1 MYNYL
6 LSAILFVSCSNL
18 ATAQSAP
25 LEIIQKSINYHD
37 PSGLIK
43 SGKIM
48 LDLIESRPNGSDRKT
63 IVELDDANGYAK
75 IVSTSEGIKKE
86 MQLKKGKP
94 KFKLDGKRKI
104 SDTAKKK
111 HRLSPDRLLFMKNYY
126 RYLWLL
132 PMTLED
138 NGTII
143 GPDYNIVD
151 FFGKTCIEI
160 KITYD
165 PQVGNDIW
173 YVYFNPE
180 TYAMEGYRFYH
191 DEQAN
196 DGEYILLSGST
207 NYKTLNVPAERQW
220 YTHKEAKHLGTDK
233 LVGITI
239 K

>member
-1 MYNYL
+1 MYKYL
-6 LSAILFVSCSNL
+6 LSAILFISYSNL
-18 ATAQSAP
+18 TSAQSAP

-37 PSGLIK
+37 PDGLLK
-43 SGKIM
+43 SGKLM
-48 LDLIESRPNGSDRKT
+48 LDLVETRPNGSDRKT
-63 IVELDDANGYAK
+63 TVEINDAKGYAK
-75 IVSTSEGIKKE
+75 IISTADGNTRE
-86 MQLKKGKP
+86 MQLKKGKS
-94 KFKLDGKRKI
+94 KFKLNGKRKI
-104 SDTAKKK
+104 SDADKEK
-111 HRLSPDRLLFMKNYY
+111 HRFTADRLMFMKNYY

-143 GPDYNIVD
+143 GSDYNIVD

-160 KITYD
+160 KVTYD
-165 PQVGNDIW
+165 PKVGKDIW

-191 DEQAN
+191 DEKAN

-207 NYKTLNVPAERQW
+207 SYKTLNVPAERQW
-220 YTHKEAKHLGTDK
+220 FTHKEAKLLGTDK
-233 LVGITI
+233 LVSITI